1 VRSLWSSQGI
11 HPSVWNLP
19 PVFSRTRIKRRDS
32 RDKESVL
39 VIKPVGDFL
48 TRIRNAAANRAAE
61 VSSPHSRLREEVA
74 RVLKEEG
81 YAQSFRKE
89 DNNLIL
95 VLSYAHRKPLI
106 TGIKNVSKPG
116 LRIYRKAT
124 ELPRPAR
131 GLGISI
137 ISTPEGVMSNRQARK
152 RGLGGEVLGMV
163 W

>member
-1 VRSLWSSQGI
+1 MV
-11 HPSVWNLP
+11 
-19 PVFSRTRIKRRDS
+19 TD
-32 RDKESVL
+32 
-39 VIKPVGDFL
+39 PVGDFL

-95 VLSYAHRKPLI
+95 VLSYA
-106 TGIKNVSKPG
+106 
-116 LRIYRKAT
+116 YRKAT

>member
-1 VRSLWSSQGI
+1 MRSLWSSQGI

-19 PVFSRTRIKRRDS
+19 PVFSPRHKKGIMVTD
-32 RDKESVL
+32 
-39 VIKPVGDFL
+39 PVGDFL